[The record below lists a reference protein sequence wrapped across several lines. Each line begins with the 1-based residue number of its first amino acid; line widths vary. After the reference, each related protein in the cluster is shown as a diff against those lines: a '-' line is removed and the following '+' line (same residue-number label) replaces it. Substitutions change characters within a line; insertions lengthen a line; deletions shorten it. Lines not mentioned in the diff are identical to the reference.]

1 MVLEKLG
8 SSLYDALRKVIR
20 APVVDEDLIKELVRD
35 FQRALLQAD
44 VNVQLVMELSEN
56 IQKKA
61 LDEELPPGI
70 SRREH
75 VVKTVYDELTRFV
88 GENPQQLEI
97 RPGRQNILMLIG
109 IQGSGKTTQAA
120 KLARYFQKRGLKPAL
135 ICADTFRPGAYDQLQ
150 QLAES
155 INVDFYG
162 EPGNDDP
169 VKISRDGVK
178 KFDGYEVVILDTS
191 GRHKEEKSLIL
202 EMQQIA
208 SAVEPQEIILVLDG
222 TIGQQAS
229 AQAAAFN
236 EATEVGSIIVAK
248 LDGSARGGGAL
259 SGVAATGA
267 PIKFIG
273 TGEKIED
280 LEQFVPGRF
289 IGRLLGMGDIE
300 SLVAKVQEAEI
311 DVSEKDVN
319 ALLSGKFNLTD
330 MYQQFKAMKS
340 MGPLQKVISMVPG
353 LGYQLPDDQLDL
365 AEERIDRW
373 GYIIESMTPEEREDP
388 KMINASRVRRIARGS
403 GTSEKEV
410 RELIKQYNAMRKM
423 LRQLKGRRR
432 MLRRMPFKLG

>member
-1 MVLEKLG
+1 
-8 SSLYDALRKVIR
+8 
-20 APVVDEDLIKELVRD
+20 
-35 FQRALLQAD
+35 
-44 VNVQLVMELSEN
+44 MELSQN
-56 IQKKA
+56 IEKRA

-75 VVKTVYDELTRFV
+75 VVKVVYDELTRFV
-88 GENPQQLEI
+88 GEKPEQLAVQ
-97 RPGRQNILMLIG
+97 PGRQNVLMLVG

-120 KLARYFQKRGLKPAL
+120 KLARYFQKRGLKPAV
-135 ICADTFRPGAYDQLQ
+135 ICADTFRPGAYDQLR

-162 EPGNDDP
+162 EQGGKDP
-169 VKISRDGVK
+169 VAVAKNGVDR
-178 KFDGYEVVILDTS
+178 FRGHEVVILDTS

-208 SAVEPQEIILVLDG
+208 AEVGPQEIILVLDG

-236 EATEVGSIIVAK
+236 EATDIGSIIVAK

-259 SGVAATGA
+259 SSVAATGA

-280 LEQFVPGRF
+280 LEPFVPGRF
-289 IGRLLGMGDIE
+289 IGRLLGMGDVE
-300 SLVAKVQEAEI
+300 SLVAKVKEAEVE
-311 DVSEKDVN
+311 VSEKDVY
-319 ALLSGKFNLTD
+319 ALLSGKFSLAD
-330 MYQQFKAMKS
+330 MYQQFEAMRS
-340 MGPLQKVISMVPG
+340 MGPLQKVLSMIPG
-353 LGYQLPDDQLDL
+353 FSYQLPQDQLDV
-365 AEERIDRW
+365 AEERLDRW
-373 GYIIESMTPEEREDP
+373 KYIIESMTPEEREDP
-388 KMINASRVRRIARGS
+388 KILNASRIRRIARGS
-403 GTSEKEV
+403 GTEEREV

>member
-8 SSLYDALRKVIR
+8 SSLYDAIRKVIR
-20 APVVDEDLIKELVRD
+20 APVVDAELVKGLIRD

-44 VNVQLVMELSEN
+44 VNVQLVMELSQN
-56 IQKKA
+56 IEKRA

-75 VVKTVYDELTRFV
+75 VVKVVYDELTRFV
-88 GENPQQLEI
+88 GEKQVPLDI
-97 RPGRQNILMLIG
+97 RPGRLNVLMLVG
-109 IQGSGKTTQAA
+109 IQGSGKTTQGA
-120 KLARYFQKRGLKPAL
+120 KLARYFQKRGLRPAL
-135 ICADTFRPGAYDQLQ
+135 ICADTFRPGAYDQLK

-162 EPGNDDP
+162 DQGKDDP
-169 VKISRDGVK
+169 VAIANDGVRR
-178 KFDGYEVVILDTS
+178 FRGHEVVILDTS

-208 SAVEPQEIILVLDG
+208 AAVRPQEIVLVLDG
-222 TIGQQAS
+222 TIGQQAA
-229 AQAAAFN
+229 AQATAFN
-236 EATEVGSIIVAK
+236 EATDIGSIIVAK

-280 LEQFVPGRF
+280 LEPFVPGRF

-300 SLVAKVQEAEI
+300 SLVAKVKEAEVE
-311 DVSEKDVN
+311 VSEKDVY
-319 ALLSGKFNLTD
+319 AMLSGKFTLSD
-330 MYQQFKAMKS
+330 MYHQFEAMRK
-340 MGPLQKVISMVPG
+340 MGPLQKVLSMVPG
-353 LGYQLPDDQLDL
+353 LSYQLPDSELEL
-365 AEERIDRW
+365 AEERLDRYK
-373 GYIIESMTPEEREDP
+373 YIIDSMTPEERENP
-388 KMINASRVRRIARGS
+388 KILNASRTRRIARGS
-403 GTSEKEV
+403 GTDEREV